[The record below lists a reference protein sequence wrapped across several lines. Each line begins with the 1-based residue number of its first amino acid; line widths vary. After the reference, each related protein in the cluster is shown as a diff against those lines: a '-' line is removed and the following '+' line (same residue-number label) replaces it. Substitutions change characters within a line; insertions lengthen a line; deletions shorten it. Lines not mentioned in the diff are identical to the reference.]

1 MSQAET
7 VSQMPTSR
15 KLQSAQAFISCRL
28 ASMRKID
35 TKNGPLFL
43 TVAKMPAVD
52 QFSHPQTIELHS
64 RNRLGKS
71 NDDWSGVVMVG
82 GTSNSYKSVD
92 KDTGETETV
101 YSARNSLTVVED

>member
-1 MSQAET
+1 MSLPEPIAQLPA
-7 VSQMPTSR
+7 SK
-15 KLQSAQAFISCRL
+15 KLQPGQAFISCRL

-35 TKNGPLFL
+35 TKSGPVFL

-64 RNRLGKS
+64 LNRIGKS

-82 GTSNSYKSVD
+82 GTSNTYKSVD
-92 KDTGETETV
+92 KDTGESETV